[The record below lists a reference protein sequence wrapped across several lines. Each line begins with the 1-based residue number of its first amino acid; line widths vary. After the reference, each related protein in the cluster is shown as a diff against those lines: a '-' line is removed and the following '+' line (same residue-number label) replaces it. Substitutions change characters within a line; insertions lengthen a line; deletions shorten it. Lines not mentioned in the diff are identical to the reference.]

1 MSTQLS
7 PPPIAGA
14 RPYIGGQAVI
24 EGVMMRA
31 PRAVAVAARR
41 PDGQITIVSWPYRP
55 ITDRMPFLKLPVLRG
70 AVIMVESLVV
80 GMKALSWSA
89 EQAGEAEAAPVD
101 PTISVEEQK
110 RKEKLA
116 IAGTLAT
123 SMALGMAFFVALP
136 HLLTAGL
143 GKVTGLPLSPDD
155 PLFHLVDG
163 LIKAALF
170 LGYLGVIGRM
180 KEIQR
185 VFQYHGAEH
194 MSIYAWEAGLEL
206 NVENVRRWTRFHPR
220 CGTSFLLFVVLAS
233 IAVFTPVFA
242 LLPPI
247 PVENTVLKNLI
258 QVLIKIPLMMPVAG
272 LSYEAIRASSRFY
285 QFAVCRWMSQ
295 PGLWMQRL
303 TTREPDDAQLEVA
316 IASLKAAWACHELQG
331 VADLGLEGEAFRTG
345 AAAVAGS

>member
-1 MSTQLS
+1 MSTPQS
-7 PPPIAGA
+7 PL

-31 PRAVAVAARR
+31 PRSVAVAARR
-41 PDGQITIVSWPYRP
+41 PDGQIAIVSWPYRP
-55 ITDRMPFLKLPVLRG
+55 ITDRLPFLKLPVLRG

-89 EQAGEAEAAPVD
+89 EQAGEAEAEVD
-101 PTISVEEQK
+101 PSISPEEQK
-110 RKEKLA
+110 KKEKLA
-116 IAGTLAT
+116 IAGTLVM

-143 GKVTGLPLSPDD
+143 GMVTGLPLSPDD

-163 LIKAALF
+163 LIKAMLF
-170 LGYLGVIGRM
+170 VAYVGAIGRM

-194 MSIYAWEAGLEL
+194 MSIYAWEAGLDL
-206 NVENVRRWTRFHPR
+206 SVENVRRWTRFHPR

-272 LSYEAIRASSRFY
+272 LSYEAIRLSSKYYR
-285 QFAVCRWMSQ
+285 FAVCRWMST